1 MLSSNVVRVGIAG
14 CGWIAENAHIP
25 ALRKVDNVEVTSLFD
40 LSTERAANLAA
51 KYDISGVYQD
61 YDSFLTSGVD
71 AVVICTPNHTHA
83 ELSIKAL
90 KSGVHVLCEKPVAIN
105 FEEISNIV
113 AAAKSRGKIFVP
125 GFVNRFREDIQYINE
140 LVLKN
145 EIGRINCVK
154 AGWIRKNGMPRPGT
168 WFTNKRYSG
177 GGVLIDLGSHI
188 IDICLML
195 LKDKTPEKAV
205 LHTGYDANAF
215 NASANWFVTGEKGEL
230 PVDVESAALAEVELT
245 GGTSMEV
252 ELSWSKPVENDYTYF
267 NLYGDS
273 GEIQLKT
280 LFGFSSNRL
289 WKEDILTVKKNSKI
303 KEVNLNRETNNS
315 KKAFEVL
322 ADYYIRRI
330 RGEKSDFLN
339 EDDGVKAVRLIEEL
353 YKSEEL

>member
-1 MLSSNVVRVGIAG
+1 VRVGIAG

-25 ALRKVDNVEVTSLFD
+25 ALRKVDNVEVISVFD
-40 LSTERAANLAA
+40 LSTERAENLAK
-51 KYDISGVYQD
+51 KYDIRGVYQD
-61 YDSFLTSGVD
+61 YDSFLASGVD

-90 KSGVHVLCEKPVAIN
+90 KSGVNVLCEKPVAIGSQ
-105 FEEISNIV
+105 EIADIV
-113 AAAKSRGKIFVP
+113 AAAKSREKIFVP
-125 GFVNRFREDIQYINE
+125 GFVNRFREDIRYIRE

-145 EIGRINCVK
+145 EIGRIDSVK
-154 AGWIRKNGMPRPGT
+154 AGWVRKNGMPRPGT
-168 WFTNKRYSG
+168 WFTNKKYSG

-188 IDICLML
+188 IDICLMF

-205 LHTGYDANAF
+205 LHTDYDNNAF
-215 NASANWFVTGEKGEL
+215 SASAKWFVTGEKGEL
-230 PVDVESAALAEVELT
+230 PVDVESSVLAEVELT

-267 NLYGDS
+267 NLYGEH

-289 WKEDILTVKKNSKI
+289 WKDDILTVKKNNEI
-303 KEVNLNRETNNS
+303 KEVTLNRETNNS
-315 KKAFEVL
+315 KKAFEEL
-322 ADYYIRRI
+322 ADYYIKRI

-339 EDDGVKAVRLIEEL
+339 EDDGVRTVQLIEKL
-353 YKSEEL
+353 YKNAEL